1 MADRARTGG
10 TSDERLEAWVRLTAR
25 GFPYPPTP
33 DLASRRRAGAL
44 APRAE
49 PRARLAWALAAGI
62 VALAALLAVPQTRAA
77 LINVLQIGV
86 VRIFLASPTPPL
98 TATPG
103 PTPTLLPSLSSL
115 AGRTSLDQARGAVSF
130 PIRLPAYP
138 ADLGEPDYVF
148 VQDLDDSAVIL
159 VWLDANQPGRVRL
172 SLHYLTNAGLAFKGI
187 KEPPQALAS
196 ASVNGQPAVWT
207 EGPYILELRSGSWEF
222 RRLIEGHV
230 LIWTEGGLTLRL
242 ETDLPLEEAVRLAE
256 SLR

>member
-103 PTPTLLPSLSSL
+103 PTPTLLPPCPASP
-115 AGRTSLDQARGAVSF
+115 AAPPWTRRGAQS
-130 PIRLPAYP
+130 PSP
-138 ADLGEPDYVF
+138 
-148 VQDLDDSAVIL
+148 SACPL
-159 VWLDANQPGRVRL
+159 TRPTWASRTTSSCRTWMTQP
-172 SLHYLTNAGLAFKGI
+172 
-187 KEPPQALAS
+187 
-196 ASVNGQPAVWT
+196 
-207 EGPYILELRSGSWEF
+207 
-222 RRLIEGHV
+222 
-230 LIWTEGGLTLRL
+230 
-242 ETDLPLEEAVRLAE
+242 
-256 SLR
+256 